1 MASEL
6 PDGRPP
12 DTTHSHVHVFSN
24 RDSFASQPET
34 DLIPLEWEAFS
45 SLYVNG
51 NFDATVTPARPSEHC
66 FVDAEAFQNAQR
78 AIMRKTASRDAR
90 VISELAARM
99 ESHFVTHNHLP
110 VFIPSDHLAL
120 QRTQW
125 YSKQIKKHSDQ
136 HMIQIHR
143 MSSHMLDM
151 PYVSI
156 KLLAPQP
163 RFHNDIP
170 GPSANKRDIFPFA
183 VVSEW
188 TSQSKQ
194 RLVKDETG
202 CSQTL
207 AAHSLL
213 LPRGELMIIP
223 DVDED
228 WRFQGSPYR
237 NGFKFFIAT
246 PLYGSQGE
254 VIGAF
259 CVGDTKAR
267 PPLDAFQQRLF
278 MDLAAMITNS
288 IDLSVSNAH
297 LDCRDQLKLCL
308 ENFLL
313 HFLSE
318 SKYQDKAD
326 CTDPNSSI
334 SGTEP
339 ASFSETT
346 ITYASSKN
354 YMHIFNF
361 AAKTLQGSMDVSGVV
376 IFDLSSFVMAK
387 KPGIHG
393 VVNEHVIHSRMTR
406 QNHSGWDLLH
416 DEFPEEADVTEVP
429 ALSQLGASEASVQIP
444 DRSKPMHIDHVYAL
458 CQFLSSV
465 RLGQHFRDDVPEAIA
480 KLLPQGIVDTLL
492 VPIMGADR
500 QPFALLCCYSLSD
513 HYAFILDQ
521 MVHTAIQHTRAI
533 GYMIMDVIAR
543 QSVVL
548 ADRAKSSFISNMSH
562 ELRTPLH
569 GILASTELL
578 SDTSM
583 NDMQRS
589 YTHTIE
595 SCGHGLLELVNHV
608 LDYTKL
614 SSGVNNTGP
623 QQQKHVPYNYVDLV
637 QLLQEVCDSSLV
649 GHLGQRRTDHAGSSI
664 GSMYDPGHADSKR
677 ATKSSNIELV
687 IDIEKRQEGWFTFC
701 DSGGIRR
708 ILTNLI
714 GNALKFT
721 EQGYILVSLRYTPLD
736 EHKVRAIFR
745 VKDSGCGISRTFLN
759 QHLFQPFSQEDPLK
773 GGTGLGLSI
782 VNELVRNMD
791 NGIIRVESVP
801 DQGTDFVVSC
811 DLVMSTLLE
820 TGYIPRLYV
829 AQSYTVHMFKSAHDT
844 SGAALVR
851 STLWK
856 YLQTWWGF
864 QVAVHEDPT
873 DTRFLEASGRDIL
886 LMNTQVALLRVLLD
900 SVRKDRKRLP
910 PVVVL
915 ANLYSK
921 SDHLLLCQEYK
932 RAGGSIYLLQ
942 KPVGPA
948 RLEEV
953 FTSCTASIDPTSEPP
968 SQSQESDALNLF
980 DMGEQDKGV
989 SSSSPPLEGVLEAA
1003 AKDDLADETL
1013 PHAERED
1020 EKACISPP
1028 LIAAPDSPVSKKL
1041 ASTMFKLDVSHR
1053 DEAPPETTSTNSMSN
1068 TPRATSSAHILFV
1081 DDNQVN
1087 RQVLRA
1093 YLKKLH
1099 ISCSEASDG
1108 SEALLHFSSRPP
1120 GFFDLIIMD
1129 YSMPNIDGL
1138 TATLAIR
1145 QLERQRSV
1153 VEGSTESHQ
1162 PRTTIYILSGSS
1174 SNEILRQVYAAGAD
1188 GYLSKPLSFK
1198 VFVSLLKSI
1207 GLQ

>member
-1 MASEL
+1 
-6 PDGRPP
+6 
-12 DTTHSHVHVFSN
+12 
-24 RDSFASQPET
+24 
-34 DLIPLEWEAFS
+34 
-45 SLYVNG
+45 
-51 NFDATVTPARPSEHC
+51 
-66 FVDAEAFQNAQR
+66 
-78 AIMRKTASRDAR
+78 
-90 VISELAARM
+90 
-99 ESHFVTHNHLP
+99 
-110 VFIPSDHLAL
+110 
-120 QRTQW
+120 
-125 YSKQIKKHSDQ
+125 
-136 HMIQIHR
+136 
-143 MSSHMLDM
+143 MSSHILDM

-163 RFHNDIP
+163 RLHDDKP
-170 GPSANKRDIFPFA
+170 GPFANKRGLFPFT
-183 VVSEW
+183 VISEW
-188 TSQSKQ
+188 TSQFNQ

-228 WRFQGSPYR
+228 WRFKGSPYR

-254 VIGAF
+254 MIGAF
-259 CVGDTKAR
+259 CVGDIKAR
-267 PPLDAFQQRLF
+267 PPLSACQQRLF
-278 MDLAAMITNS
+278 MDLTTMITNS
-288 IDLSVSNAH
+288 IDLSVSTAQ
-297 LDCRDQLKLCL
+297 LGCRDRLKLCV

-318 SKYQDKAD
+318 SENQDKTEG
-326 CTDPNSSI
+326 TDPTSNN

-339 ASFSETT
+339 ASFSETA
-346 ITYASSKN
+346 INHASSKN

-361 AAKTLQGSMDVSGVV
+361 AAQALHRSMDVSGVV

-387 KPGIHG
+387 KPGNHG
-393 VVNEHVIHSRMTR
+393 MVNEQVIHSRMSR
-406 QNHSGWDLLH
+406 QNHSGWDLLP
-416 DEFPEEADVTEVP
+416 DGFPEEADVTDVP
-429 ALSQLGASEASVQIP
+429 ALSQLGASEASEQIP
-444 DRSKPMHIDHVYAL
+444 DRSKPMHMDHVYAL

-465 RLGQHFRDDVPEAIA
+465 RLGQHFQDNVPEAIA

-492 VPIMGADR
+492 VPIMDADS
-500 QPFALLCCYSLSD
+500 QPFALLCCYSLYD

-548 ADRAKSSFISNMSH
+548 ADRSKSSFISNMSH

-595 SCGHGLLELVNHV
+595 SCGRGLLELVNHV

-614 SSGVNNTGP
+614 SSGVNNTGL
-623 QQQKHVPYNYVDLV
+623 QQQKHVSYSNVDLV

-649 GHLGQRRTDHAGSSI
+649 GHLGQRRTDRTGSSI
-664 GSMYDPGHADSKR
+664 GSMYDPGQADSKR
-677 ATKSSNIELV
+677 AAKSSNIELV
-687 IDIEKRQEGWFTFC
+687 IDIEKRQEGWFAFC
-701 DSGGIRR
+701 DS
-708 ILTNLI
+708 
-714 GNALKFT
+714 
-721 EQGYILVSLRYTPLD
+721 GYILVSLRYTPLD

-745 VKDSGCGISRTFLN
+745 VKDSGCGISRTFLD

-791 NGIIRVESVP
+791 NGVVHVESVP
-801 DQGTDFVVSC
+801 DQGTDIVVSC
-811 DLVMSTLLE
+811 DLAMSALPE

-829 AQSYTVHMFKSAHDT
+829 AQSYTVHIFKSAQDT
-844 SGAALVR
+844 KGTALVR
-851 STLWK
+851 STLRQ
-856 YLQTWWGF
+856 YLQIWWGF
-864 QVAVHEDPT
+864 QVAVYEDPT
-873 DTRFLEASGRDIL
+873 DMRFLEASGRDIL
-886 LMNTQVALLRVLLD
+886 LMNTQVAPLRALLD

-915 ANLYSK
+915 ANLYSE
-921 SDHLLLCQEYK
+921 SDHLLLSQEYK
-932 RAGGSIYLLQ
+932 RAGGRIYLLQ

-948 RLEEV
+948 RLEEA
-953 FTSCTASIDPTSEPP
+953 FTSSTASIDTASEPP
-968 SQSQESDALNLF
+968 SQSQESEAPNLL
-980 DMGEQDKGV
+980 DMGKRDQGV
-989 SSSSPPLEGVLEAA
+989 TFSSPPLERDLHAA
-1003 AKDDLADETL
+1003 VKVDVADETL
-1013 PHAERED
+1013 SHAERER
-1020 EKACISPP
+1020 EKACVSPP

-1041 ASTMFKLDVSHR
+1041 ASTMFELDKTLR
-1053 DEAPPETTSTNSMSN
+1053 DEAPPATTTSISMLN

-1099 ISCSEASDG
+1099 ISCSEARDG
-1108 SEALLHFSSRPP
+1108 SEAILQFSSRPP

-1129 YSMPNIDGL
+1129 YSMPNVDGL

-1145 QLERQRSV
+1145 QLERQRSA
-1153 VEGSTESHQ
+1153 VEGSSESRQ
-1162 PRTTIYILSGSS
+1162 PKSTIYILSGSS